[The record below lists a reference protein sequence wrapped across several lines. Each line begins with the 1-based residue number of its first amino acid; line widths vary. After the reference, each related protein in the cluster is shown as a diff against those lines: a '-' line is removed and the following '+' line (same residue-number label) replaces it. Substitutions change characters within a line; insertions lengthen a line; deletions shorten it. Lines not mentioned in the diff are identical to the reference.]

1 MFGDTPLIDASAN
14 GHLDVVKYLLKN
26 GADPT
31 IRNAKGLTAFESVD
45 DESEFDDE
53 EDQKIL
59 REIKKRL
66 SIAAKEWTNGTSIHN
81 DNSKNGDNTHT
92 TDRTLYDNTTKTEN
106 EKAAESPVIVSTIE
120 ELSLIHI

>member
-1 MFGDTPLIDASAN
+1 MIEEGGYDINDQDNAGNTALHEAALQGHIEIVELLIENGADVNIKSIEMFGDTPLIDASAN

-59 REIKKRL
+59 REIKK
-66 SIAAKEWTNGTSIHN
+66 G
-81 DNSKNGDNTHT
+81 
-92 TDRTLYDNTTKTEN
+92 
-106 EKAAESPVIVSTIE
+106 
-120 ELSLIHI
+120 